1 MSSILG
7 IEVCLRAKPSMIG
20 IAIREFINYRP
31 KINPQTGQTEFTEE
45 AMVAVCWEDV
55 RSPAIHYHKANE
67 LEWLAIPGFTEDDED
82 EEDFEDDEFEGE
94 EELSADDSDFI
105 DNGPRA

>member
-31 KINPQTGQTEFTEE
+31 KINQETGQTEFTEE

-55 RSPAIHYHKANE
+55 RSPAIHYHKASE

-82 EEDFEDDEFEGE
+82 DDEDFEGE
-94 EELSADDSDFI
+94 EEVDGDDADFI
-105 DNGPRA
+105 DDGPRA